1 MPTTP
6 YFSLSPN
13 LKVTATNH
21 QFTIRHF
28 YKHRLFLSIFTGLV
42 GVTMLTLTVFM
53 VTSPYA
59 RSQPS
64 SSSFIIFL
72 LIVTTGF
79 LIAAHHIYFSQ
90 RVLHIF
96 SDSQSILVQ
105 KGNRKYGQSQFSF
118 HDIAHWQLKG
128 YMQYVKGHQTFYT
141 ALSICLKSHKKKVH
155 LFQLHVDIN
164 HKNYFKHHK
173 LRNDA
178 YQKGKQVCDKLHD
191 LTGISW
197 QWIDYP

>member
-1 MPTTP
+1 
-6 YFSLSPN
+6 
-13 LKVTATNH
+13 
-21 QFTIRHF
+21 
-28 YKHRLFLSIFTGLV
+28 
-42 GVTMLTLTVFM
+42 
-53 VTSPYA
+53 
-59 RSQPS
+59 
-64 SSSFIIFL
+64 L